1 MNEKY
6 KVTVG
11 IALYNCQE
19 YIERC
24 LNSVLEQTYS
34 NIEIIVVNDGSTDN
48 SLNIVNE
55 IKKNSIKKD
64 RIKIYTKENGGPSSA
79 RNYII
84 EKSTGEFILLIDS
97 DDWLEKD
104 AVEKMMEIQYKYNC
118 DIVKIN
124 YCVNSS
130 EDKMINK
137 GGFQKYKDKL
147 IDVAIHKE
155 KLITD
160 ILLGNIPAYTWSMLI
175 KKEVIK
181 KELYFEEDIVHLED
195 KLFLIKLISNVKNIF
210 FSSEILYH
218 YFLNINGLMHKNNFE
233 YYLEKDIELN
243 KIINEIIEEYYND
256 YKNLFI
262 INNTMSSYAIER
274 NLYNIYKTTNEQKM
288 VEEYNKIKE
297 EWKKISKETDYKYLK
312 NSKYA
317 IKGEHFIKKWNKNN
331 LSSITKS
338 YNIEKYLEN
347 IKTKIKAI
355 VRG

>member
-1 MNEKY
+1 MKEEY

-34 NIEIIVVNDGSTDN
+34 NIEIIVVNDGSTDDG
-48 SLNIVNE
+48 LNIVNE

-64 RIKIYTKENGGPSSA
+64 KIKIYTKENGGLSSA
-79 RNYII
+79 RNYAI

-104 AVEKMMEIQYKYNC
+104 TIEKMMNIQSKHNC

-130 EDKMINK
+130 KNKIINK
-137 GGFQKYKDKL
+137 GGYQKYKDKL
-147 IDVAIHKE
+147 IDIEIYKE
-155 KLITD
+155 KLIAD

-181 KELYFEEDIVHLED
+181 KELYFEKNVHLED
-195 KLFLIKLISNVKNIF
+195 KIFLIKLISNLKNIF

-218 YFLNINGLMHKNNFE
+218 YFFNINGLMHKRRYE
-233 YYLEKDIELN
+233 YYLEKDIEMN
-243 KIINEIIEEYYND
+243 KRINEIIKEYYND
-256 YKNLFI
+256 YKSLFV

-288 VEEYNKIKE
+288 IEVYNKIKE
-297 EWKKISKETDYKYLK
+297 DWKNISKETDYKYLK

-331 LSSITKS
+331 LSNVIKA
-338 YNIEKYLEN
+338 YNKEKYIEN
-347 IKTKIKAI
+347 IKTRIKAI
-355 VRG
+355 VRR

>member
-1 MNEKY
+1 MKEKC
-6 KVTVG
+6 KVTIG

-24 LNSVLEQTYS
+24 LNSALEQTYS

-48 SLNIVNE
+48 SLNIVNK
-55 IKKNSIKKD
+55 IKKNSIAKD
-64 RIKIYTKENGGPSSA
+64 KIRIYTQENGGPSSA
-79 RNYII
+79 RNHII
-84 EKSTGEFILLIDS
+84 EKATGEFILLIDS

-104 AVEKMMEIQYKYNC
+104 AIEKMMKIQSKHNC

-130 EDKMINK
+130 KDKIINK
-137 GGFQKYKDKL
+137 SGYQKYKDKL
-147 IDVAIHKE
+147 MDLEKYKE
-155 KLITD
+155 QLIAD

-297 EWKKISKETDYKYLK
+297 KWKKISKETDYKHLK

-317 IKGEHFIKKWNKNN
+317 IKGEYFIKKWNKNN
-331 LSSITKS
+331 LSSVINAYKK
-338 YNIEKYLEN
+338 EKYIEN
-347 IKTKIKAI
+347 IKKKIKAI
-355 VRG
+355 VRR